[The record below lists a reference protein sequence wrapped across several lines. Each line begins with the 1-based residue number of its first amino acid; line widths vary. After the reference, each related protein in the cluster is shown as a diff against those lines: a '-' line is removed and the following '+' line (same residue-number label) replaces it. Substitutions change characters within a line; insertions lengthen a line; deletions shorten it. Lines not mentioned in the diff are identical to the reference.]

1 MADQF
6 QSLLNQLRQAVL
18 TRAGDTTQ
26 EVRSKI
32 VSWAAQ
38 LDAAPDA
45 PSDLP
50 DAVKSYVKKVVL
62 YAYKTTDADVQRLKD
77 AGYSDDAIFEIT
89 LAAALAAGLRR
100 LDTGLAILKGP
111 PHAS

>member
-6 QSLLNQLRQAVL
+6 QLLLNQLCQATL
-18 TRAGDTTQ
+18 TRTGDTTQ
-26 EVRSKI
+26 EFRSEI
-32 VSWAAQ
+32 VSWATQ
-38 LDAAPDA
+38 LDTAPSA

-62 YAYKTTDADVQRLKD
+62 YAYKTTDADVQGLKD
-77 AGYSDDAIFEIT
+77 AGYSEDAIFEIT
-89 LAAALAAGLRR
+89 LAAALAAGLKRYNTGMAVLRR
-100 LDTGLAILKGP
+100 T